1 MSAAA
6 VMLDNVTDSTA
17 PLPVTPADQP
27 ADESLTSLIL
37 AENAALTLLTVFV
50 AMTAIV
56 SNSLLLYVVMRT
68 PALHT
73 ATNFFIA
80 SLSAGEL
87 LTGLFVIPFSGSS
100 AAVSE
105 GWAFSSAL
113 CRFVGFVGVLGPC
126 VSALSLLVVSTDRY
140 VAITKPL
147 R

>member
-1 MSAAA
+1 
-6 VMLDNVTDSTA
+6 MLGNATNSTTA
-17 PLPVTPADQP
+17 PSATQP
-27 ADESLTSLIL
+27 TDGQEGSNLIQLTL
-37 AENAALTLLTVFV
+37 AENATLTLLTLLV
-50 AMTAIV
+50 AVVAVV
-56 SNSLLLYVVMRT
+56 SNSLLLYVVVRT

-100 AAVSE
+100 ATLDES
-105 GWAFSSAL
+105 WAFSTAL